1 MEKNNQELNHINT
14 NLKEINI
21 NEPNINPNLNSNT
34 INNTNNIEN
43 NNTNSEDRDNINTN
57 NQNLIDINIKENN
70 TKTNT
75 NTVYDSTI
83 EELKEQQKGIKE
95 VRVAVIGNVD
105 SGKSTLVGVLTKCVL
120 DDGRGAARQLVFNFD
135 HEKQNGRTSSIA
147 HEIMGFK
154 STGGQI
160 EPHKTN
166 DKRNNAWSKIIKD
179 SEKIISI
186 IDLCGHEKYLKTT
199 IFGLTGLVP
208 DYAMIIIGANM
219 GVQRMT
225 KEHLGIALALKIPIF
240 IVITK
245 IDIAPSDIYKQT
257 LDYITKVLKS
267 TGTQKLPVVIRD
279 SDDLK
284 VYSESILFD
293 RVCPIFCVSSV
304 SGEGIERLRTFI
316 SMLMSRS
323 AHLQNLKIQ
332 NNPNNNNNNNSS
344 NNTNIANANNII
356 SPIPNLINANTVEFL
371 LDCVFTVKGIGLVI
385 SGTLVSG
392 KVIIGMNLML
402 GPDTKG
408 EFKQVTIKSIH
419 YKRTPCSE
427 IAAGNSCCFNIKSKH
442 EIKQSDI
449 RKGMVLLDK
458 DSNYK
463 TVWEFEA
470 EVMILHHATT
480 IKPNYQAVVHCG
492 VIRQT
497 AQVVSIT
504 CDLLR
509 TGDRGLVRFK
519 FIKSPE
525 FLHIGSTILF
535 REGRTRGIG
544 HVKNLIYTE
553 KVPEKK

>member
-1 MEKNNQELNHINT
+1 
-14 NLKEINI
+14 
-21 NEPNINPNLNSNT
+21 
-34 INNTNNIEN
+34 
-43 NNTNSEDRDNINTN
+43 
-57 NQNLIDINIKENN
+57 
-70 TKTNT
+70 
-75 NTVYDSTI
+75 
-83 EELKEQQKGIKE
+83 LKEQQKGIKE
-95 VRVAVIGNVD
+95 VRIAVIGNVD

-120 DDGRGAARQLVFNFD
+120 DDGRGAARQLIFNYD

-166 DKRNNAWSKIIKD
+166 DKRNNAWAKIIKD

-304 SGEGIERLRTFI
+304 SGEGIEKLRTFI
-316 SMLMSRS
+316 SLLMSRS
-323 AHLQNLKIQ
+323 AHLQNLKLPSNPSQ
-332 NNPNNNNNNNSS
+332 NGNPNPNPNPNANTNINTNNANN
-344 NNTNIANANNII
+344 NNTNIPN
-356 SPIPNLINANTVEFL
+356 PINPNRVEFL
-371 LDCVFTVKGIGLVI
+371 MDCVFTVKGIGLVI

-392 KVIIGMNLML
+392 KVTVGLNLML
-402 GPDTKG
+402 GPDIKG

-419 YKRTPCSE
+419 YKRTPCTE
-427 IAAGNSCCFNIKSKH
+427 ISAGNSCCFHIKSKH

-458 DSNYK
+458 DTNYK

-525 FLHIGSTILF
+525 FLHVGSTILF

-544 HVKNLIYTE
+544 HVKNLIY
-553 KVPEKK
+553 PDKK